1 MRFDTQP
8 LSGTTADPSVAGVM
22 RSVLLALVPGVLA
35 SIWFHG
41 IGVLVNLTLATLSAL
56 LCEAFMLNARGR
68 PLRPHLH
75 DLSAPVTAAL
85 LALALPPFAPW
96 WLPVLG
102 SAFAIVVAKHL
113 YGGLGANPFNPAM
126 AGYVLLLISF
136 PRDMTLWLSPDATLS
151 ANDWLHHL
159 LSGDWQGAQP
169 LDALTSATP
178 LDRIKTGLGL
188 GQTVDEIRAQSLP
201 AHTGT
206 QWIALAY
213 LAGGLWLLWR
223 RIITWHI
230 PAGVLGGIFLAALL
244 PWIADS
250 DGHASPLFHVLH
262 GGSLL
267 GAFFIATDPVTAC
280 ASPKGRLIFGA
291 GIGLITVLIRG
302 LGGYPDG
309 IAFAVLLMNM
319 TVPLIDH
326 YTRPRA
332 YGEERG

>member
-1 MRFDTQP
+1 MQR
-8 LSGTTADPSVAGVM
+8 
-22 RSVLLALVPGVLA
+22 VLLALVPGVLA

-41 IGVLVNLTLATLSAL
+41 IGVLANLALAATTAL
-56 LCEAFMLNARGR
+56 LCEAAMLSARSR

-75 DLSAPVTAAL
+75 DFSALVTAVL
-85 LALALPPFAPW
+85 LAIALPPFAPW

-113 YGGLGANPFNPAM
+113 YGGLGTNPFNPAM

-136 PRDMTLWLSPDATLS
+136 PRDMTLWLAPDAALG
-151 ANDWLHHL
+151 AGDWLHHL
-159 LSGDWQGAQP
+159 FTGDWQVERP

-188 GQTVDEIRAQSLP
+188 GQTVAEIRTQAPP
-201 AHTGT
+201 AHAGT
-206 QWIALAY
+206 QWIALGF
-213 LAGGLWLLWR
+213 LTGGLWLLWR

-230 PAGVLGGIFLAALL
+230 PAGVLAGIFLAALL
-244 PWIADS
+244 PWLGDS
-250 DGHASPLFHVLH
+250 DGHASPLFHL
-262 GGSLL
+262 GYGASML

-280 ASPKGRLIFGA
+280 ASPKGRLIFGV
-291 GIGLITVLIRG
+291 GIGLITVLIRN

-319 TVPLIDH
+319 AAPLIDH

-332 YGEERG
+332 YGEGEERG